1 MNPVSRFILSFSHI
15 FTVCNK
21 RSLSHGFSFLLF
33 PPFCPLFTYFAEK
46 KSRFGRFSFVV
57 RDKNIIL
64 ASRELRIPCYSR
76 LLVLLLGKQELSGCR
91 GLRTIFK
98 VKLHRMLHRWP
109 GWKASLASWWSSLRE
124 FLNSRTRIEIL
135 SPRVKRVISGS
146 DEPPSLFVLLVSR
159 IETLFRTDNVASQ
172 RSGSWFSGLS
182 I

>member
-21 RSLSHGFSFLLF
+21 RSLSHGFSLLLF
-33 PPFCPLFTYFAEK
+33 PPFCPLSTYFAEK

-91 GLRTIFK
+91 GSRTIFK
-98 VKLHRMLHRWP
+98 VKLHRMLLRWP

-124 FLNSRTRIEIL
+124 FLHSRTRIEIF
-135 SPRVKRVISGS
+135 SRRVKPVISGS
-146 DEPPSLFVLLVSR
+146 DESSLFVLLVSR
-159 IETLFRTDNVASQ
+159 IETLFRGNNAASQ
-172 RSGSWFSGLS
+172 TTGSWFSELS